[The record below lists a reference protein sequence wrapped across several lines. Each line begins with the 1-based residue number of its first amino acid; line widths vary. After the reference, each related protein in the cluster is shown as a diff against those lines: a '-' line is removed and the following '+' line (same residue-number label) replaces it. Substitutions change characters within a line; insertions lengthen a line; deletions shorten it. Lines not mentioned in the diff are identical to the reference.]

1 MFSSNMDEKK
11 NDLNTM
17 TPKRIDKLMKL
28 VKDSNAGYLLVSGGG
43 EGFLEPSLM
52 YQIIEK
58 SSANLTWMVTSAFW
72 GKDKIKAINIL
83 EYMYKAYLK
92 GCSENNKRRICIR
105 VSFDTY
111 HMDKLSKHTQKPLD
125 YIINIIKIFESTY
138 AHQNNFF
145 LQLHSIEGE
154 DKLAGQLQ
162 EELSAIKMKNTSSI
176 HKNDKA
182 TEYAISLKLPSGYS
196 FEITFAKLLL
206 SDTIADLQNKKLLKK
221 RIELWERDA
230 FINEKNTPAYK
241 INSNG
246 LIGMNMLIIY
256 NGRVAG
262 SWQSEMPDVPINI
275 DKDSYIDI
283 MNKTFSDIGVLA
295 TIENGLKYR
304 FNIIDEVCPKAS
316 LRAKAVNIRDYTSPI
331 LFEEDII
338 KAYYSIR
345 VIQDFLT
352 IGRINHND
360 IDNYPHELKELIYM
374 NKEKLQFLYHSSKY
388 DIIQQFKET
397 ENGFS
402 IFLEEIRIFSKTRNS
417 KQFLQNILEKSK
429 NNLYDF
435 DKWRIL
441 LKRITNKWYDISSLN
456 SQELVILKKVEQLI
470 DVEILK
476 GRRVYDGLLGLT
488 EKN

>member
-1 MFSSNMDEKK
+1 MDEKK

-338 KAYYSIR
+338 KAYYSYTR
-345 VIQDFLT
+345 FF
-352 IGRINHND
+352 
-360 IDNYPHELKELIYM
+360 NY
-374 NKEKLQFLYHSSKY
+374 
-388 DIIQQFKET
+388 
-397 ENGFS
+397 
-402 IFLEEIRIFSKTRNS
+402 R
-417 KQFLQNILEKSK
+417 
-429 NNLYDF
+429 
-435 DKWRIL
+435 
-441 LKRITNKWYDISSLN
+441 
-456 SQELVILKKVEQLI
+456 
-470 DVEILK
+470 
-476 GRRVYDGLLGLT
+476 
-488 EKN
+488 